1 MATRRSCSALFS
13 PQRCLPA
20 RGVVRLLWWLVLALA
35 LAPVLGQMHR
45 VLHGGHA
52 LTLLAG
58 ATVQQTIS
66 TEGRVDGGLS
76 ALFTGHSRADCLW
89 LDSVT
94 LGDGPTSVAATLV
107 HIAPAAVPEAGTDWQ
122 WMAHP
127 LWAFEARA
135 PPQHSAVGHTFVL

>member
-1 MATRRSCSALFS
+1 MATRRSCSALLS
-13 PQRCLPA
+13 PQRSLSA

-52 LTLLAG
+52 LTVLAG

-76 ALFTGHSRADCLW
+76 ALFTVHSRADCLW

-94 LGDGPTSVAATLV
+94 LGDGPTSVAVALV
-107 HIAPAAVPEAGTDWQ
+107 HIAPTTVPEAGTDWQ
-122 WMAHP
+122 SMAHP